1 MAMQYDVKAATRND
15 DGAIYGAR
23 TRVKG
28 LVITPTATSA
38 GSVVLKDGGA
48 GGTARLTINVDAGNT
63 GNTFN
68 VVIPGEGIVFD
79 TSVYSDITTVTSVT
93 VFYG

>member
-1 MAMQYDVKAATRND
+1 MAMQYDVKAATVIA
-15 DGAIYGAR
+15 DGSAYDAR

-28 LVITPTATSA
+28 LVITPTAASA
-38 GSVVLKDGGA
+38 GAVVLKDGGST
-48 GGTARLTINVDAGNT
+48 GTARLTINVDVGNT
-63 GNTFN
+63 GNPFN

-79 TSVYSDITTVTSVT
+79 NSVYVDVTTVTSVT

>member
-1 MAMQYDVKAATRND
+1 MAMQYDVKAATVVA
-15 DGAIYGAR
+15 DGSVYGAR

-28 LVITPTATSA
+28 LVITPTAESA
-38 GSVVLKDGGA
+38 GSVVLKDGGS
-48 GGTARLTINVDAGNT
+48 GGTARLTINIDAGNT
-63 GNTFN
+63 GGAFP

-79 TSVYSDITTVTSVT
+79 SSVYADLTTVTSVT

>member
-1 MAMQYDVKAATRND
+1 MAMQYDVKAATVVA

-38 GSVVLKDGGA
+38 GSVVLKDGGS
-48 GGTARLTINVDAGNT
+48 GGTARLTINVDAGNP
-63 GNTFN
+63 GAAFN
-68 VVIPGEGIVFD
+68 VTIPGEGIVFD
-79 TSVYSDITTVTSVT
+79 TSVYADITTVTSVT

>member
-1 MAMQYDVKAATRND
+1 MAMQYDVKAATVVA

-38 GSVVLKDGGA
+38 GSVVLKDGG
-48 GGTARLTINVDAGNT
+48 TARLTINVDAGNP
-63 GNTFN
+63 GATFN
-68 VVIPGEGIVFD
+68 VTIPGEGIVFD
-79 TSVYSDITTVTSVT
+79 TSVYADITTVTSVT

>member
-1 MAMQYDVKAATRND
+1 MAMQYDVKAATVVA
-15 DGAIYGAR
+15 DGDAYASR

-38 GSVVLKDGGA
+38 GAVVLKDGGST
-48 GGTARLTINVDAGNT
+48 GTARLTINVDAGNT
-63 GNTFN
+63 GNPFN

-79 TSVYSDITTVTSVT
+79 SSVYVDVTTVTSVT

>member
-1 MAMQYDVKAATRND
+1 MAMQYDVKAATRTS
-15 DGAIYGAR
+15 DGSMYAAR

-28 LVITPTATSA
+28 VVITPTATTA

-48 GGTARLTINVDAGNT
+48 SGVTRLTINIDAGNPGAIT
-63 GNTFN
+63 N

-79 TSVYSDITTVTSVT
+79 TNVYLDLTDVTSVT

>member
-1 MAMQYDVKAATRND
+1 MAMQYDVKAATVVAA
-15 DGAIYGAR
+15 GVVYGAR

-38 GSVVLKDGGA
+38 GAVVLKDGGA
-48 GGTARLTINVDAGNT
+48 GGTARLTINVDAGNP
-63 GNTFN
+63 GAAFN
-68 VVIPGEGIVFD
+68 VNIPGEGIVFD
-79 TSVYSDITTVTSVT
+79 TSVYADITTVTSVT

>member
-1 MAMQYDVKAATRND
+1 MAMQYDVKAATVVA
-15 DGAIYGAR
+15 DGSAYGAR

-48 GGTARLTINVDAGNT
+48 SGTARLTINVDAGNN
-63 GNTFN
+63 GNVSN
-68 VVIPGEGIVFD
+68 IVIPGEGIVFD
-79 TSVYSDITTVTSVT
+79 TDVYLDLTTVTSVT

>member
-1 MAMQYDVKAATRND
+1 MAMQYDVKAATVVA
-15 DGAIYGAR
+15 DGSVYGAR

-28 LVITPTATSA
+28 LVITPTASSA
-38 GSVVLKDGGA
+38 GAVVLKDGGA
-48 GGTARLTINVDAGNT
+48 SGTARLTINVDSGNT
-63 GNTFN
+63 GSAFN

-79 TSVYSDITTVTSVT
+79 STVYADITTVTSVT